1 MKKILPGLFKY
12 HLIPIAISLGVLYL
26 LNFLLATYYR
36 PAQKPEHI
44 VVSGT
49 AGYERGIIA
58 DFYNKQTEI
67 ELIGSLSD
75 KQKLTIFGS
84 SELALGEAY
93 SSYYFMPD
101 SIGIP
106 TIAFGHAYHQN
117 LSIACELLAAGD
129 NLNGANVCIIL
140 SPGWF
145 ETEGTNI
152 EAFLEFVR
160 PDFLRRII
168 HDPSIPLSN
177 KLRVA
182 DFVRDFYS
190 DINNPSVELTY
201 LKNMSLYGRYSWMP
215 GKFNELPLN
224 IIPHVDYQVV
234 SAPKKLEKA
243 KRTVDWASAKKRTE
257 QDFLKTCRN
266 NSSYIDSAYYV
277 DNLLKNGTYRRG
289 KVEPDKSD
297 REFEDFQLVVEILKR
312 HHCKATFVLQPL
324 NPYHF
329 DYMYRF
335 TPIQKRIRQE
345 LSRAHF
351 PLLDMYRTDKSRY
364 VPGTLKDI
372 MHPGNRGWIEVSEFL
387 VKRYRHLYE

>member
-12 HLIPIAISLGVLYL
+12 HLIPIAISLGVVYL
-26 LNFLLATYYR
+26 LNFLVISFY
-36 PAQKPEHI
+36 KPDKTPERI
-44 VVSGT
+44 VLSGI
-49 AGYERGIIA
+49 ASGERGSFA

-75 KQKLTIFGS
+75 KKKLTIFGS
-84 SELALGEAY
+84 SELQGELY
-93 SSYYFMPD
+93 SSYFFLPD
-101 SIGIP
+101 SIGLP
-106 TIAFGHAYHQN
+106 TIAFGHEHHQN

-129 NLNGANVCIIL
+129 KLEGANVCVIL

-160 PDFLRRII
+160 PNFLRRII

-201 LKNMSLYGRYSWMP
+201 LKNMSLYGRYSWLP
-215 GKFNELPLN
+215 GKFNDLPLDL
-224 IIPHVDYQVV
+224 IPHVEYEIT
-234 SAPKKLEKA
+234 SGPKTLKPTERKFFS
-243 KRTVDWASAKKRTE
+243 WAASKKRMETE
-257 QDFLKTCRN
+257 FLKTCRN
-266 NSSYIDSAYYV
+266 NSAYVDSAYYV
-277 DNLLKNGTYRRG
+277 ENLLKDGKHKRG
-289 KVEPDKSD
+289 RMIPASSE

-312 HHCKATFVLQPL
+312 HHCKASFILQPL

-329 DYMYRF
+329 RYMYRF
-335 TPIQKRIRQE
+335 TETQKKIKQE
-345 LSRAHF
+345 VAKAGFSI
-351 PLLDMYRTDKSRY
+351 LDMYVIDKSRY
-364 VPGTLKDI
+364 VPGTLKDV
-372 MHPGNRGWIEVSEFL
+372 MHPGNRGWMEMNEFL
-387 VKRYRHLYE
+387 VKQYRNMYE

>member
-1 MKKILPGLFKY
+1 MKKILTGLFKY
-12 HLIPIAISLGVLYL
+12 HLFPITISLGVVYL
-26 LNFLLATYYR
+26 LNFLIVTFYK
-36 PAQKPEHI
+36 PDKTPEHI

-49 AGYERGIIA
+49 AVYDRGIIA
-58 DFYNKQTEI
+58 NFYDKQNEI

-75 KQKLTIFGS
+75 QKKLTILGS
-84 SELALGEAY
+84 SELGGETY
-93 SSYYFMPD
+93 SSYFFLPD

-106 TIAFGHAYHQN
+106 TTAFGHQHHQN
-117 LSIACELLAAGD
+117 LSIACELMAVGD
-129 NLNGANVCIIL
+129 KLEGANVCVIL

-145 ETEGTNI
+145 ETDGTNI

-168 HDPSIPLSN
+168 HDPSIPRLN

-182 DFVRDFYS
+182 DFVCDFYG

-215 GKFNELPLN
+215 GKFNDLPLD
-224 IIPHVDYQVV
+224 IIPHVDYKVV
-234 SAPKKLEKA
+234 SGLKKLKPV
-243 KRTVDWASAKKRTE
+243 KGNIDWAASKKKAQE
-257 QDFLKTCRN
+257 EFLKTCRN
-266 NSSYIDSAYYV
+266 NSAYVDSAYYV
-277 DNLLKNGTYRRG
+277 ENLLKDGKRRRG
-289 KVEPDKSD
+289 RMIPASSD

-312 HHCKATFVLQPL
+312 HHCKATFILQPL

-335 TPIQKRIRQE
+335 TKIQKRIRQE
-345 LSRAHF
+345 LARAHF
-351 PLLDMYRTDKSRY
+351 PVLDMYSTDKSRY

-372 MHPGNRGWIEVSEFL
+372 MHPGNRGWIEMNEFL
-387 VKRYRHLYE
+387 VKQYRHLYE